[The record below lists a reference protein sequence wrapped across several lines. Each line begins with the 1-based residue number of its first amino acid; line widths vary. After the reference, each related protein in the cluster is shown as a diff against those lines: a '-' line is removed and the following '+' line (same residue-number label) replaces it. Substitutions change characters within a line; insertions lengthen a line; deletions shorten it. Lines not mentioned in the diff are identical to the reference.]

1 MRPRF
6 SEGHPGHTQEHSD
19 GPEFADRGRGRE
31 GGRVGNRDRG
41 GRRDRGEFGFG
52 GHEHRGGPFGGGR
65 GGRGGPRRTRRGDI
79 RLALL
84 SGLTDGPAHGYELI
98 QRLSDRSGGR
108 WKPSPG
114 SVYPTLQMLE
124 EAGFAS
130 SSQRDDKRVYAITEA
145 GQTELTTKL
154 AQADGPMP
162 WMDAE
167 SAGSHDD
174 LRKAVGQLVM
184 AAKQVGMTDNQTH
197 IETAAGI
204 INEARRKLYQ
214 LLAEA

>member
-1 MRPRF
+1 MRSRF
-6 SEGHPGHTQEHSD
+6 REGHPGHPHQPADEHFQ
-19 GPEFADRGRGRE
+19 GH
-31 GGRVGNRDRG
+31 
-41 GRRDRGEFGFG
+41 RDRGEFGFG
-52 GHEHRGGPFGGGR
+52 GPPRRGGH
-65 GGRGGPRRTRRGDI
+65 RRTRRGDI

-130 SSQRDDKRVYAITEA
+130 SSQHDDKRVYAITEA
-145 GQTELTTKL
+145 GLVELQTKL

-162 WMDAE
+162 WMDAA
-167 SAGSHDD
+167 SGGGHDD
-174 LRKAVGQLVM
+174 LRKAIGQLVM
-184 AAKQVGMTDNQTH
+184 AAKQIGMTDNH
-197 IETAAGI
+197 VHVETAAAI
-204 INEARRKLYQ
+204 VTEARRKLYQ